1 MSPRQRLSADEQH
14 ASLVVWAV
22 VNVVC
27 ILQAIG
33 FATRG
38 WAPQVEPI
46 LWAGIAAAA
55 IPATYAIWLFA
66 RERSRLRFVV
76 GPIVFDV
83 FVVYLLA
90 LVFVADVDWRDP
102 ANALVRIVYFG
113 LFFGSI
119 VLMGWPMV
127 RIDTRRANV
136 TAVSVLLLVGALL
149 YAQGVG

>member
-1 MSPRQRLSADEQH
+1 
-14 ASLVVWAV
+14 V

-46 LWAGIAAAA
+46 LWAGIAASA
-55 IPATYAIWLFA
+55 IPATYALWLFA
-66 RERSRLRFVV
+66 RERSRLRFVI

-90 LVFVADVDWRDP
+90 LVLVAGIDWRDP
-102 ANALVRIVYFG
+102 ANSLVRVVYFA

-136 TAVSVLLLVGALL
+136 TAVSVLILVGALL
-149 YAQGVG
+149 YAQGVA

>member
-1 MSPRQRLSADEQH
+1 M
-14 ASLVVWAV
+14 

-66 RERSRLRFVV
+66 RERSRLRFVI
-76 GPIVFDV
+76 GPIVFDA
-83 FVVYLLA
+83 FVAFLLA
-90 LVFVADVDWRDP
+90 LVLVAGIDWRDP
-102 ANALVRIVYFG
+102 ADSPARVVYFA

-127 RIDTRRANV
+127 RIDTRRATV
-136 TAVSVLLLVGALL
+136 TAVSVLVLVGALL